1 MVSTDDD
8 NPYPDGTPILVR
20 FPRSQAEQQ
29 ADRDAWPYLPGMI
42 EQRCGPDEWQVVVT
56 DRQVAEAEDGTPA
69 PDGTPAEDLYWPLC
83 YRDRS
88 EIKLRPASLSGVT
101 EPRRPA
107 SA

>member
-42 EQRCGPDEWQVVVT
+42 EQRCGPDEWQVVVH
-56 DRQVAEAEDGTPA
+56 RSARLLRPRRHARA
-69 PDGTPAEDLYWPLC
+69 PDGTPC
-83 YRDRS
+83 
-88 EIKLRPASLSGVT
+88 
-101 EPRRPA
+101 
-107 SA
+107 